1 MIQSISNLKGK
12 LMLKETL
19 GFACGH
25 LLSWGENLVA

>member
-12 LMLKETL
+12 LMLKEAL

-25 LLSWGENLVA
+25 LVSWENLVA